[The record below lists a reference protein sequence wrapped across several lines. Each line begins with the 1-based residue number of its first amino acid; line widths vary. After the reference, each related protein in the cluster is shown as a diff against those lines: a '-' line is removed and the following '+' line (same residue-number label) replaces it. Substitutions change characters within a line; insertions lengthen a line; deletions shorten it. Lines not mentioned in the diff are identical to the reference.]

1 ARKSASGITRTH
13 ALPLNAL
20 YKAQLA
26 RASASPKRARSSD
39 AGKVFSLNMTQE
51 ADRAWI
57 SYVERGAQLLAAG
70 QPAEARRVAEEGF
83 GYFRNASHV
92 WPEAIAFI
100 GSTYDWAKAK
110 RMAEECKSLFPGM
123 ADSCRKAAFSPAEKA
138 DENRKTEKKAEDV
151 MNRLFK

>member
-1 ARKSASGITRTH
+1 KAQRQRRTAETLRNYQLAIEALQNLESPNALALARKSASGITRTH

-70 QPAEARRVAEEGF
+70 QPAEARRVAEE
-83 GYFRNASHV
+83 
-92 WPEAIAFI
+92 
-100 GSTYDWAKAK
+100 
-110 RMAEECKSLFPGM
+110 
-123 ADSCRKAAFSPAEKA
+123 
-138 DENRKTEKKAEDV
+138 
-151 MNRLFK
+151 